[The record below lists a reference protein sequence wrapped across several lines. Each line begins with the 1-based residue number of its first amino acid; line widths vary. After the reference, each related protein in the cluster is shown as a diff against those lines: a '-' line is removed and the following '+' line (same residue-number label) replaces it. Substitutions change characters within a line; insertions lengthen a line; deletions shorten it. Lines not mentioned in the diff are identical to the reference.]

1 MSLGY
6 SDPALL
12 GGTNTDHAP
21 RVNSFRPRSCA
32 GDQPNWRP
40 PQCVGRWPR
49 LAGARRWPALPPA
62 EPRCGLGGGER
73 GGAFLPAC
81 KALPGA
87 PRRMPLLPWPAVTRG
102 VHSWRTG
109 RRRVLPQRP
118 RPAWLFFFPGVVA
131 GALSLSFCAR
141 AAGWHRPL
149 LCPPGPG
156 QESHL
161 LWHHLLAHPPSHFR
175 QSPQRNAIL
184 QDVGSGEPPFV
195 LPARSLST

>member
-1 MSLGY
+1 MTLPSWVGPTRTTPPSEQLPAAELRERPAQLAAPAVRREGGPDSLEPG
-6 SDPALL
+6 
-12 GGTNTDHAP
+12 
-21 RVNSFRPRSCA
+21 A
-32 GDQPNWRP
+32 G
-40 PQCVGRWPR
+40 
-49 LAGARRWPALPPA
+49 PALPPA

-109 RRRVLPQRP
+109 RRRRLPQRP
-118 RPAWLFFFPGVVA
+118 LPAWLFFPGVVA

-184 QDVGSGEPPFV
+184 QDVSSGEPPFV
-195 LPARSLST
+195 LPVRSLST